1 MIILMVVREFGESDK
16 VFGSIIPCSSFE
28 LEVPGLKIAKR
39 RYQGKK
45 DDATVKNLFKV
56 KNPTHES
63 RLRQIFE
70 IDYNYRKQ
78 KFPNIFY

>member
-1 MIILMVVREFGESDK
+1 MVVREFGESDI
-16 VFGSIIPCSSFE
+16 VFGFIIPCSSFE
-28 LEVPGLKIAKR
+28 LPVELPGLKIAKR